1 MKLKDFVNLK
11 KNSSNNQIS
20 LDIQKKKIKALGM
33 STDDILNMKIQKEK
47 IKWEEWI
54 KINLFF

>member
-47 IKWEEWI
+47 IKWEE
-54 KINLFF
+54 